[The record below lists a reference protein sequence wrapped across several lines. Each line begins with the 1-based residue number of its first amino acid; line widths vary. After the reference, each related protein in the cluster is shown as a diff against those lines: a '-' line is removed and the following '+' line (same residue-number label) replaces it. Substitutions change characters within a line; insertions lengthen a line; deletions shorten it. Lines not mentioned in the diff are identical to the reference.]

1 MISQYLFLFCCLKN
15 SSSKFKAFHRMRP
28 NFLTPFNSSENWEEN
43 TVDDDDFFDFDDE
56 FIDDVFYDEEETFPS
71 YSSYDSSPP
80 YSYFDEYDEFNDQGS
95 NIPYLEKY
103 GTDLTLLAAEGKL
116 NECFGRD
123 AELLAVMEILV
134 RRQKN
139 NPVLIGDAGV
149 GKTAIVELFATRLVR
164 NLVPFILQGR
174 RIVSLDLSRIIA
186 GSRYRGEFELRFRR
200 ILDEVLEEPQI
211 IVFIDEIHNINGA
224 GSAEGSL
231 DAANILKPVLSRSG
245 FQCIGATTTKEYER
259 LEKDPALNRRF
270 QSIKVN
276 EPTIDQT
283 ISILYYLR
291 PMFESYHNVEITEGA
306 IVSAVNL
313 SQRYIYDRFLPDK
326 AIDLID
332 RACAKEVIRMTSS
345 EFDSILASL
354 VNTSLVHIGGL
365 KAEAFRKGDIALE
378 FVLQE
383 IENAY
388 RNFLL
393 RWIHEPESVPYLPV
407 LPKSTELSP
416 LGEELFDSMRISM
429 LTNVQDLLFTSRTPG
444 SDSPIYQRGRMFP
457 IDELSAEQI
466 ANIFRN
472 IQNHINAD
480 MKFDYSIL
488 SLPRYQIFLTGLYAL
503 FEDINDD
510 NLKYLQEFEELE
522 QEFQQEVTAKQG
534 FSDLFIILPDSLNKV
549 EEPEEILK
557 VEPRESHLLNDKIED
572 LEKLNIIEELP
583 DLEDLG
589 NYRRA
594 KEIYPN
600 QLTFY
605 NETIEKY
612 GLEWSLFGK
621 EWYPEL
627 LNDESLTLFESNQ
640 EWYEESNHEWYEES
654 NQESNQE
661 WDEESNQEWDEESNH
676 EWYEE
681 SNQEWDEWNPSLG
694 KWEEW
699 NACLKTYDNLILY
712 ENHLPEDFLL
722 KTNNNLLLNGVYS
735 EKSELVSQSPLPLV
749 NAYQE
754 SDTELI
760 DLLEPEDQTNFEVI
774 NTNHVS
780 LAGLPKWMSSYL
792 MLKESL
798 ESEVQYFFYRRILQI
813 RDLIKE
819 SSIGYIKELDFCE
832 EDMEIDQ
839 KPAINHN
846 FLSQLEVNRWA
857 VFRRYLKELRPLVE
871 ETFLDSLF
879 RTSES
884 SLALSSEEKRHIY
897 DLLGYFSTSKGHQEM
912 IRFDDPDLIRRA
924 RSMGE
929 MELLKARVTEEKLQ
943 GVLSVITGI
952 PLDTLSVQESEKLLA
967 LETTLHQRV
976 VGQERAISV
985 ISKAIRRARLGIQ
998 NPNRPLASFMFC
1010 GPTGVGKTEV
1020 TKALAEALF
1029 GSETNLIRFDMSE
1042 FMDKFTVSR
1051 LIGSPPGYI
1060 GYEEGGQLTDMVR
1073 NKPYSVV
1080 LFDEIE
1086 KAHPEILNLLLQI
1099 LEDGRLTD
1107 TQKRLVKFT
1116 NTLVIMTS
1124 NAGSEDILNFV
1135 QTPEFKQCN
1144 EEIQKIEQRILDRKK
1159 TRLQKNEAREHGI
1172 KEEKTE
1178 EENSADV
1185 KKPAISPTRI
1195 AKRKGYLSDQP
1206 YPKKIPARYK
1216 HGISYHF
1223 LEQPIRADFL
1233 DNIRANVV
1241 KSLNGS
1247 LRGEIESD
1255 YEAFVKFLDSDDTF
1269 LENQEEKSQ
1278 EEDTKAK
1285 LEKEEAEQERFIRK
1299 EEEERELNMKER
1311 NKLDA
1316 ELKKV
1321 VISNLTT
1328 FFLPEFLNRLD
1339 DIIVFQPLTA
1349 EELVQICEIMIKTVA
1364 KRVLDKGIIVQVGPA
1379 VRRHLA
1385 YSSYDPAYGARPLR
1399 RSITRNIED
1408 KIVDNLLEYP
1418 LSTTNRKLNFVLNS
1432 AKEVVVEWDSENS
1445 IEKKEANLKEKSSSE
1460 KIGVGSMSK

>member
-1 MISQYLFLFCCLKN
+1 MSSQYLFLFRCLKN
-15 SSSKFKAFHRMRP
+15 SSWKFKAFHRMRA
-28 NFLTPFNSSENWEEN
+28 NFLTRFNSSENWEEN

-56 FIDDVFYDEEETFPS
+56 FIDDEEETFPS
-71 YSSYDSSPP
+71 YDSYDSSPP
-80 YSYFDEYDEFNDQGS
+80 YSYFDEYGEFNDQGS
-95 NIPYLEKY
+95 SIPYLEKY

-164 NLVPFILQGR
+164 NLVPFVLQGR

-407 LPKSTELSP
+407 LPKNTTELSP

-429 LTNVQDLLFTSRTPG
+429 LTNVQDLLFTSRKPG

-480 MKFDYSIL
+480 MKLDYSIL
-488 SLPRYQIFLTGLYAL
+488 SLPRYQILLTGLYAL

-510 NLKYLQEFEELE
+510 NLKYLQEF
-522 QEFQQEVTAKQG
+522 QQEVTAKQG
-534 FSDLFIILPDSLNKV
+534 FSDLSIILPDSLN
-549 EEPEEILK
+549 
-557 VEPRESHLLNDKIED
+557 KIED

-589 NYRRA
+589 NYRRS
-594 KEIYPN
+594 KEIYQN

-612 GLEWSLFGK
+612 GLEWSLFGT
-621 EWYPEL
+621 ELYPEL
-627 LNDESLTLFESNQ
+627 VNDESLIVF
-640 EWYEESNHEWYEES
+640 
-654 NQESNQE
+654 ESNQE
-661 WDEESNQEWDEESNH
+661 WDEESNQAWDEEL
-676 EWYEE
+676 
-681 SNQEWDEWNPSLG
+681 NQEWEEWNPSLG

-699 NACLKTYDNLILY
+699 NACLKNYDNL
-712 ENHLPEDFLL
+712 F
-722 KTNNNLLLNGVYS
+722 LNGVYP
-735 EKSELVSQSPLPLV
+735 EQSELLSQSPFPLV
-749 NAYQE
+749 NAYQK

-760 DLLEPEDQTNFEVI
+760 DLLETEDQTNIEVI

-780 LAGLPKWMSSYL
+780 LAGLSKWMSSSL
-792 MLKESL
+792 MLKKSL
-798 ESEVQYFFYRRILQI
+798 ESEIQYFFYRRILQI

-839 KPAINHN
+839 KSAINHN

-884 SLALSSEEKRHIY
+884 SLALSNKEKRHIY

-924 RSMGE
+924 RGMGE

-1116 NTLVIMTS
+1116 NTLIIMTS

-1144 EEIQKIEQRILDRKK
+1144 EEIQKIEQRIIDRKK
-1159 TRLQKNEAREHGI
+1159 TRLQKNEAREHGV
-1172 KEEKTE
+1172 KGEKTE
-1178 EENSADV
+1178 EKNSADG
-1185 KKPAISPTRI
+1185 KKIAIPPTRI
-1195 AKRKGYLSDQP
+1195 TKRKGYLSDRS

-1269 LENQEEKSQ
+1269 LKNQEEKNQ
-1278 EEDTKAK
+1278 EEDTKLK
-1285 LEKEEAEQERFIRK
+1285 REKEEAEQERFIRK
-1299 EEEERELNMKER
+1299 EEEERELNLKER

-1408 KIVDNLLEYP
+1408 KIVDNLLEHP
-1418 LSTTNRKLNFVLNS
+1418 LSTSNRKLNFVLNS
-1432 AKEVVVEWDSENS
+1432 AKEVLVEWDSENS

-1460 KIGVGSMSK
+1460 KIGVGSMNK